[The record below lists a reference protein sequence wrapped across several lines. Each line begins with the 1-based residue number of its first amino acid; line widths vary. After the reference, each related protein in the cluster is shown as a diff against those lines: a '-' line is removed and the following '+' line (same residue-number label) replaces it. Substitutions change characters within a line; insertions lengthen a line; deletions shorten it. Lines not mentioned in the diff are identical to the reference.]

1 VRVVLEEHRPEWAK
15 RVVPLVQ
22 LALFATLVVMG
33 LGWAGL
39 VPAFA
44 RPLVYAASPL
54 TLVLLLANQLLGAAS
69 ATGAFEVIDGG
80 SGRLLHSKLAT
91 GRLPNLP
98 ELLRQL
104 PPRGTGQV
112 VAATGGDK
120 QQL

>member
-1 VRVVLEEHRPEWAK
+1 MRVVLEEHRPEWAK
-15 RVVPLVQ
+15 RVVPVVHLSLV
-22 LALFATLVVMG
+22 ATFVLVG

-39 VPAFA
+39 VPSFA
-44 RPLVYAASPL
+44 RPLVYLSSPL
-54 TLVLLLANQLLGAAS
+54 MLVLLLANQLLGAAS
-69 ATGAFEVIDGG
+69 ATGAFEVIEAS

-104 PPRGTGQV
+104 PPRGATQPAV
-112 VAATGGDK
+112 TGGDK

>member
-1 VRVVLEEHRPEWAK
+1 MRVVLEEHRPAWSK

-22 LALFATLVVMG
+22 TALLVSLVVMG
-33 LGWAGL
+33 LGWAGVL
-39 VPAFA
+39 PAFA
-44 RPLVYAASPL
+44 RPLVYLASPV

-69 ATGAFEVIDGG
+69 ATGAFEVVDG

-91 GRLPNLP
+91 GRLPSLQ

-104 PPRGTGQV
+104 PPRTSGPAVT
-112 VAATGGDK
+112 ATGGDK